1 MKSGFKSRI
10 KKEKKK
16 SFDFHSF
23 VLFLVC
29 IGVFISCIVFMF
41 SDMYK
46 VNNGDKVKPEVIS
59 VNIESDNMIDKY
71 YAEKDNIVTLTVE
84 FSEELLGMPKIKI
97 NDTFIAV
104 TRNDKKYIAKYKVSN
119 QYENDTDIKFEIS
132 DYFDVF
138 NNKGDS
144 VSKTTDNSK
153 VTIKA
158 INQVIVPVMVSSI
171 KITNSSVNLAI
182 NSNNNTVKLNTILEP
197 NNVSNK
203 VISWTS
209 SNTAVAVVDQ
219 NGVVTAKGVGIAT
232 ITAMVDG
239 KSAFITVNV
248 LEQEVLVSSV
258 SLDKKTAIIYFNS
271 DVKTINLVA
280 TVSPNNATNKNVTW
294 KSSNPNVATVSN
306 GIVTAKSTGTAVI
319 TVSASGHDASCKVT
333 VTNKE
338 NPVTS
343 ISLNKTSE
351 KIYLNSDN
359 KTVTLSATVLPL
371 NATNKSITWKSS
383 DTSVATVS
391 NGIVTAKGLGTAVIT
406 ATAGGK
412 SATCKINVSNQ
423 TFPVTSVTLNR
434 TSDVIYL
441 NSGMKTISLNATVFP
456 SNATN
461 KTVTWK
467 SSNNN
472 VAVVE
477 NGEVSITGLGNV
489 TISATADGI
498 SANYVLNVRKKIIII
513 IGASQVK
520 VLSENNSS
528 YNSPKGYNYKTSDN
542 TLKYVYLS
550 GTKIP
555 YQYIGGEGWTNTL
568 KFVNSLESSKDY
580 LDFHIFFPI
589 SGNDIKTFTCKQIS
603 STNTNIIN
611 YASGYNSSI
620 QSLKD
625 RGFHVK
631 GYVVSMH
638 PVRVG
643 EATSNKVV
651 TNQDSN
657 SCTAGYRSNY
667 KYYLFNKAIEVNLQN
682 YTNNLMYE
690 SILPRIM
697 KVNDEGKNFSYIW
710 NYYHTVDGIH
720 WDSKTSKLYLQE
732 MLNYSNEL

>member
-10 KKEKKK
+10 KKEKNKG
-16 SFDFHSF
+16 FDFHSF

-271 DVKTINLVA
+271 DVKSINLVA

-294 KSSNPNVATVSN
+294 KSSNPNDK
-306 GIVTAKSTGTAVI
+306 G
-319 TVSASGHDASCKVT
+319 
-333 VTNKE
+333 
-338 NPVTS
+338 
-343 ISLNKTSE
+343 SE
-351 KIYLNSDN
+351 FINS
-359 KTVTLSATVLPL
+359 
-371 NATNKSITWKSS
+371 
-383 DTSVATVS
+383 
-391 NGIVTAKGLGTAVIT
+391 
-406 ATAGGK
+406 
-412 SATCKINVSNQ
+412 
-423 TFPVTSVTLNR
+423 
-434 TSDVIYL
+434 
-441 NSGMKTISLNATVFP
+441 
-456 SNATN
+456 
-461 KTVTWK
+461 
-467 SSNNN
+467 
-472 VAVVE
+472 
-477 NGEVSITGLGNV
+477 
-489 TISATADGI
+489 
-498 SANYVLNVRKKIIII
+498 
-513 IGASQVK
+513 
-520 VLSENNSS
+520 
-528 YNSPKGYNYKTSDN
+528 
-542 TLKYVYLS
+542 
-550 GTKIP
+550 
-555 YQYIGGEGWTNTL
+555 
-568 KFVNSLESSKDY
+568 
-580 LDFHIFFPI
+580 
-589 SGNDIKTFTCKQIS
+589 
-603 STNTNIIN
+603 
-611 YASGYNSSI
+611 
-620 QSLKD
+620 
-625 RGFHVK
+625 
-631 GYVVSMH
+631 
-638 PVRVG
+638 
-643 EATSNKVV
+643 
-651 TNQDSN
+651 
-657 SCTAGYRSNY
+657 
-667 KYYLFNKAIEVNLQN
+667 
-682 YTNNLMYE
+682 
-690 SILPRIM
+690 
-697 KVNDEGKNFSYIW
+697 
-710 NYYHTVDGIH
+710 
-720 WDSKTSKLYLQE
+720 
-732 MLNYSNEL
+732 